1 MRFLLILIWFVSFL
15 SCAPTTK
22 EEQVK
27 DWLYYYD
34 LGMSALSAKNYS
46 EAIANFFIATQKAP
60 NEPKVWNALGIA
72 YMEVFEYEK
81 AESAFKRALEV
92 DKKFTE
98 ARLNLGV
105 MYFRKKD
112 YENALREIRT
122 ALADEAFPHKHIAF
136 YYLARIYKALD
147 NQNLYLENL
156 RKATAYNPM
165 FFEAQLELANAYE
178 EMGDYRSALDV
189 YRNLLNNGINTPQI
203 ELSMARLLFYVED
216 YENAKLFIKRLIE
229 NKQADAG
236 QKAQA
241 YELLSQILVKE
252 QERLISRNMAS
263 AQKEREIP
271 KANEKIQEL
280 PPKEEPIS
288 REKIANQ
295 TEPEVA
301 KPERKAEHKPAEV
314 QRERV
319 FRIQLG
325 AFSSEERAK
334 AWKERIEKELGIK
347 DLMIVEQL
355 GIYRVLYGSFKSRA
369 EAEAQV
375 KRLRGYNLYG
385 FIVQD

>member
-1 MRFLLILIWFVSFL
+1 MRFLLILIWFVFFL
-15 SCAPTTK
+15 SCAPATK
-22 EEQVK
+22 EGQVK
-27 DWLYYYD
+27 DWLYHYD

-81 AESAFKRALEV
+81 AESAFRRALEV

-112 YENALREIRT
+112 YENALKEIRT
-122 ALADEAFPHKHIAF
+122 ALADESFPHKHIAF
-136 YYLARIYKALD
+136 YYLARIYKVLD

-189 YRNLLNNGINTPQI
+189 YRNLLNNDITTPQI

-229 NKQADAG
+229 NKQADAS

-241 YELLSQILVKE
+241 YELLSQILVRE
-252 QERLISRNMAS
+252 QERLISRKMAS
-263 AQKEREIP
+263 AQKEREER
-271 KANEKIQEL
+271 KAEEKIQGRH
-280 PPKEEPIS
+280 PKEEPIT
-288 REKIANQ
+288 NQ
-295 TEPEVA
+295 TEPEIA
-301 KPERKAEHKPAEV
+301 KPEKKTENKPAEV
-314 QRERV
+314 QKELV

-334 AWKERIEKELGIK
+334 AWKEKIEKELGIK
-347 DLMIVEQL
+347 ELTIVEQL

-369 EAEAQV
+369 EAEAQIEW
-375 KRLRGYNLYG
+375 LRSYNLYG

>member
-1 MRFLLILIWFVSFL
+1 MRFLLIFIWLVFFL

-22 EEQVK
+22 EEQAK
-27 DWLYYYD
+27 NWLYYYD

-60 NEPKVWNALGIA
+60 NEPKVWNSLGIA

-81 AESAFKRALEV
+81 AESAFRRALEV

-136 YYLARIYKALD
+136 YYLARIYKAID

-178 EMGDYRSALDV
+178 EMGDYRSAIDV
-189 YRNLLNNGINTPQI
+189 YRNLLNNGIRTPQI

-229 NKQADAG
+229 NKQADAS
-236 QKAQA
+236 QKSQA

-252 QERLISRNMAS
+252 QEMLIGRKMVS
-263 AQKEREIP
+263 AQKEREEP
-271 KANEKIQEL
+271 KAEEKTQDR
-280 PPKEEPIS
+280 PPKEGSITN
-288 REKIANQ
+288 R
-295 TEPEVA
+295 TEPEITE
-301 KPERKAEHKPAEV
+301 PERKTENKPVEV
-314 QRERV
+314 QKERV

-334 AWKERIEKELGIK
+334 AWKEKIEKELGIN
-347 DLMIVEQL
+347 DLTIVKQL
-355 GIYRVLYGSFKSRA
+355 GIYRVIYGSFKSRA
-369 EAEAQV
+369 EAEVQIE
-375 KRLRGYNLYG
+375 RLKGYNLYG

>member
-1 MRFLLILIWFVSFL
+1 MRFLLILIWFVFFL
-15 SCAPTTK
+15 SCAPATK
-22 EEQVK
+22 EDQAK
-27 DWLYYYD
+27 NWLYYYD

-60 NEPKVWNALGIA
+60 NEPKVWNSLGIA
-72 YMEVFEYEK
+72 YMEVYEYEK
-81 AESAFKRALEV
+81 AESAFRRALEV

-122 ALADEAFPHKHIAF
+122 VLADESFPHKHIAF
-136 YYLARIYKALD
+136 YYLARVYKAID

-189 YRNLLNNGINTPQI
+189 YRNLLNNGIRTPQI
-203 ELSMARLLFYVED
+203 ELSMARLLFYTED

-229 NKQADAG
+229 NKQADAS
-236 QKAQA
+236 QRSQA

-252 QERLISRNMAS
+252 QEMLIGRKMIST
-263 AQKEREIP
+263 QKEREEH
-271 KANEKIQEL
+271 KAEEKIQGRH
-280 PPKEEPIS
+280 PKEEPITN
-288 REKIANQ
+288 R
-295 TEPEVA
+295 TEPEIT
-301 KPERKAEHKPAEV
+301 KPERKTENKLVEV
-314 QRERV
+314 QKERV

-334 AWKERIEKELGIK
+334 AWKEKIEKELGIK
-347 DLMIVEQL
+347 ELTIVEQL

-369 EAEAQV
+369 EAEAQIE
-375 KRLRGYNLYG
+375 RLKGYNLYG
-385 FIVQD
+385 LIVQD

>member
-1 MRFLLILIWFVSFL
+1 MRFLLIFIWLVFLL
-15 SCAPTTK
+15 SCAPATK

-60 NEPKVWNALGIA
+60 NEPKVWNSLGIA

-81 AESAFKRALEV
+81 AESAFRRALEV

-105 MYFRKKD
+105 MYFRTKD
-112 YENALREIRT
+112 YEKALREIRT

-136 YYLARIYKALD
+136 YYLARIYKAID

-178 EMGDYRSALDV
+178 EMGDYRSAIDV
-189 YRNLLNNGINTPQI
+189 YRNLLNNGIRTPQI

-229 NKQADAG
+229 NKQADAS
-236 QKAQA
+236 QKSQA

-252 QERLISRNMAS
+252 QESLVSRKTAS
-263 AQKEREIP
+263 AQKEREER
-271 KANEKIQEL
+271 KAEEKTQER
-280 PPKEEPIS
+280 PPKEEPIT
-288 REKIANQ
+288 NQ
-295 TEPEVA
+295 TEPEIT
-301 KPERKAEHKPAEV
+301 KPESKTESKPVEV
-314 QRERV
+314 QKERV

-334 AWKERIEKELGIK
+334 AWKEKLEKDFGIKELT
-347 DLMIVEQL
+347 IVEQL

-369 EAEAQV
+369 EAEAQI

>member
-1 MRFLLILIWFVSFL
+1 MRFLLILIWFVFFL

-22 EEQVK
+22 EGQVK

-34 LGMSALSAKNYS
+34 LGMSALFAKNYS

-60 NEPKVWNALGIA
+60 NEPKVWNSLGIA

-203 ELSMARLLFYVED
+203 ELSMARLLFYTED

-229 NKQADAG
+229 NKQADAS

-252 QERLISRNMAS
+252 QERLISRKMAFV
-263 AQKEREIP
+263 QKEREIP
-271 KANEKIQEL
+271 KVNEKNQEL
-280 PPKEEPIS
+280 HPKEEPIT
-288 REKIANQ
+288 NQ
-295 TEPEVA
+295 TEPEIA
-301 KPERKAEHKPAEV
+301 KPEKKTENKPAEV
-314 QRERV
+314 QMERV

-369 EAEAQV
+369 EAQAQV
-375 KRLRGYNLYG
+375 KRLKGYNLYG

>member
-1 MRFLLILIWFVSFL
+1 MRFLLILIWFVFFL
-15 SCAPTTK
+15 SCAPATK
-22 EEQVK
+22 EGQVK
-27 DWLYYYD
+27 DWLYHYD
-34 LGMSALSAKNYS
+34 LGLSALSAKNYS

-60 NEPKVWNALGIA
+60 NEPKVWNSLGIA

-81 AESAFKRALEV
+81 AESAFRRALEV

-189 YRNLLNNGINTPQI
+189 YRNLLNNGIRTPQI
-203 ELSMARLLFYVED
+203 ELNMARLLFHTED

-229 NKQADAG
+229 NKQADAS

-252 QERLISRNMAS
+252 QERLISRKMAS
-263 AQKEREIP
+263 AQKEREITEVEE
-271 KANEKIQEL
+271 KAQEL
-280 PPKEEPIS
+280 PPKEEPVS
-288 REKIANQ
+288 KEKITNQ
-295 TEPEVA
+295 TESEIA
-301 KPERKAEHKPAEV
+301 KPERKTENEPAEV

-325 AFSSEERAK
+325 AFSSKERAR
-334 AWKERIEKELGIK
+334 AWKERIEKELGIN
-347 DLMIVEQL
+347 DLTIVEQL
-355 GIYRVLYGSFKSRA
+355 GIYRVLYGNFKSRA

-375 KRLRGYNLYG
+375 RRLRSYNLYG

>member
-1 MRFLLILIWFVSFL
+1 MRFLLILIWFVFFL

-22 EEQVK
+22 EGQVK

-81 AESAFKRALEV
+81 AESVFKRALEV

-112 YENALREIRT
+112 YEKALREIRT

-156 RKATAYNPM
+156 RKATAYNPT

-203 ELSMARLLFYVED
+203 ELSMARLLFYTED

-229 NKQADAG
+229 NKQADAS
-236 QKAQA
+236 QKAKA
-241 YELLSQILVKE
+241 YELLNQILVKE
-252 QERLISRNMAS
+252 QERLISRKTAS
-263 AQKEREIP
+263 TQKEREKP
-271 KANEKIQEL
+271 KVEEKIQEL

-288 REKIANQ
+288 KEKLTNQ
-295 TEPEVA
+295 TEPEMI
-301 KPERKAEHKPAEV
+301 KPERKTENKPAEA
-314 QRERV
+314 QKERV

-325 AFSSEERAK
+325 AFSSEESAK
-334 AWKERIEKELGIK
+334 AWKEKIEKELGIK

-369 EAEAQV
+369 EAEAQIE
-375 KRLRGYNLYG
+375 RLRNYNLYG

>member
-1 MRFLLILIWFVSFL
+1 MRFLLISIWLIFLL
-15 SCAPTTK
+15 SCASATK
-22 EEQVK
+22 EDQAK
-27 DWLYYYD
+27 NWLYYYD

-81 AESAFKRALEV
+81 AESAFRRALEV

-112 YENALREIRT
+112 YENALREIKT

-189 YRNLLNNGINTPQI
+189 YRNLLNNGIRTPQI
-203 ELSMARLLFYVED
+203 ELNMARLLFYVED

-229 NKQADAG
+229 NKQADAS
-236 QKAQA
+236 QRSQA
-241 YELLSQILVKE
+241 YELLSQILIKE
-252 QERLISRNMAS
+252 QEMLISRKMIS
-263 AQKEREIP
+263 TQKEREEP
-271 KANEKIQEL
+271 KAEEKTQER
-280 PPKEEPIS
+280 PPKEEPITN
-288 REKIANQ
+288 RA
-295 TEPEVA
+295 EPEIT
-301 KPERKAEHKPAEV
+301 KPERKTENKPVEV
-314 QRERV
+314 QKERV

-334 AWKERIEKELGIK
+334 AWKEKLEKELGIN
-347 DLMIVEQL
+347 DLTIVKQL

-369 EAEAQV
+369 EAEAQIE
-375 KRLRGYNLYG
+375 RLKGYNLYG
-385 FIVQD
+385 LIVQD

>member
-1 MRFLLILIWFVSFL
+1 MRFLLILIWFVFFL
-15 SCAPTTK
+15 SCAPATK
-22 EEQVK
+22 EDQVK

-60 NEPKVWNALGIA
+60 NESKVWNALGIA

-81 AESAFKRALEV
+81 AESAFKRALNV

-122 ALADEAFPHKHIAF
+122 ALADEPFPHKHIAF
-136 YYLARIYKALD
+136 YYLARVYKAID
-147 NQNLYLENL
+147 NKNLYLENL

-189 YRNLLNNGINTPQI
+189 YRNLLNNGIRTPQI
-203 ELSMARLLFYVED
+203 ELNMARLLFYVED

-229 NKQADAG
+229 NKQADAS

-252 QERLISRNMAS
+252 QERLISRKMVS
-263 AQKEREIP
+263 AQKEREER
-271 KANEKIQEL
+271 KAEEKIQGRH
-280 PPKEEPIS
+280 PKEEPITD
-288 REKIANQ
+288 Q
-295 TEPEVA
+295 TEPEIA
-301 KPERKAEHKPAEV
+301 KPERRTEHKPAEV
-314 QRERV
+314 QKERV

-325 AFSSEERAK
+325 AFSSEDRAK
-334 AWKERIEKELGIK
+334 AWKEKIEKELGIK
-347 DLMIVEQL
+347 ELIIVEQL

-369 EAEAQV
+369 EAEAQIA
-375 KRLRGYNLYG
+375 RLKGYNLYG

>member
-1 MRFLLILIWFVSFL
+1 MRFLLILIWFVFFL

-60 NEPKVWNALGIA
+60 NEPKVWNSLGIA
-72 YMEVFEYEK
+72 YMEVSEYEK
-81 AESAFKRALEV
+81 AESAFRKALEV

-98 ARLNLGV
+98 AMLNLGV

-122 ALADEAFPHKHIAF
+122 ALADESFPHKHIAF
-136 YYLARIYKALD
+136 YYLARIYKALG

-156 RKATAYNPM
+156 RKAAAYNPM

-178 EMGDYRSALDV
+178 EMGDYGSALDV
-189 YRNLLNNGINTPQI
+189 YRNLLNNGVNTPQI
-203 ELSMARLLFYVED
+203 ELSMARLLFYTED

-229 NKQADAG
+229 NKQADAS
-236 QKAQA
+236 QKVQA
-241 YELLSQILVKE
+241 YELLNQILVKE
-252 QERLISRNMAS
+252 QERLVSREMAS
-263 AQKEREIP
+263 AQKEREKP
-271 KANEKIQEL
+271 KVEEKKQEL

-288 REKIANQ
+288 KEKITNQ
-295 TEPEVA
+295 TEPEIA
-301 KPERKAEHKPAEV
+301 KPERKTENKPVEV
-314 QRERV
+314 QKERV

-334 AWKERIEKELGIK
+334 ALKEKIEKELGIK
-347 DLMIVEQL
+347 DLTIVEQL
-355 GIYRVLYGSFKSRA
+355 GIYRVLYGSFKSRT

-375 KRLRGYNLYG
+375 QRLKGYNLYG

>member
-1 MRFLLILIWFVSFL
+1 MRLLLIFIWFVFLL

-22 EEQVK
+22 EGQVK

-46 EAIANFFIATQKAP
+46 EAIANFFIATQKAS

-81 AESAFKRALEV
+81 AESAFRRALEV

-112 YENALREIRT
+112 YENALREIKT

-189 YRNLLNNGINTPQI
+189 HRNLLSNGINTPQI
-203 ELSMARLLFYVED
+203 ELNMARLLFYTED

-229 NKQADAG
+229 NKQADAS
-236 QKAQA
+236 QKSQA

-252 QERLISRNMAS
+252 QERLISRKIAS
-263 AQKEREIP
+263 AQKEREEP
-271 KANEKIQEL
+271 KAEEKTQER
-280 PPKEEPIS
+280 PPKEEPIT
-288 REKIANQ
+288 NQ
-295 TEPEVA
+295 TEPEIT
-301 KPERKAEHKPAEV
+301 KPESKTESKRVEV
-314 QRERV
+314 QKERV

-334 AWKERIEKELGIK
+334 AWKEKLEKELGIK
-347 DLMIVEQL
+347 ELTIVEHL
-355 GIYRVLYGSFKSRA
+355 GIYRVFYGSFKSRA

-375 KRLRGYNLYG
+375 RRLRVYNLYG

>member
-1 MRFLLILIWFVSFL
+1 MRFLLIFIWFVFSL

-22 EEQVK
+22 KDQVK
-27 DWLYYYD
+27 NWLYYYD

-81 AESAFKRALEV
+81 AESAFRKALEV
-92 DKKFTE
+92 DKNFTE

-136 YYLARIYKALD
+136 YYLARVYKAID

-178 EMGDYRSALDV
+178 EMGDYRSALGV
-189 YRNLLNNGINTPQI
+189 YRNLLNNGIRTPQI

-229 NKQADAG
+229 NKQADAS
-236 QKAQA
+236 QRSQA
-241 YELLSQILVKE
+241 YELLSQILIKE
-252 QERLISRNMAS
+252 QERLISRKMAS
-263 AQKEREIP
+263 AQEEREEP
-271 KANEKIQEL
+271 KAEEKTQGR
-280 PPKEEPIS
+280 PPKEEPIT
-288 REKIANQ
+288 NQ
-295 TEPEVA
+295 IEPEITEPE
-301 KPERKAEHKPAEV
+301 RKTEHKPVEV
-314 QRERV
+314 QKERV

-325 AFSSEERAK
+325 AFSSGDRAK
-334 AWKERIEKELGIK
+334 AWKEKLEKELGIK
-347 DLMIVEQL
+347 ELTIVEQL
-355 GIYRVLYGSFKSRA
+355 GIYRVLYGSFKSRT

-375 KRLRGYNLYG
+375 RRLRSYNLYG

>member
-1 MRFLLILIWFVSFL
+1 MRFLLILIWFVFFL
-15 SCAPTTK
+15 SCAPATK
-22 EEQVK
+22 EDQAK
-27 DWLYYYD
+27 NWLYHYD

-46 EAIANFFIATQKAP
+46 ESIANFFIATQKAP
-60 NEPKVWNALGIA
+60 NEPKVWNSLGIA

-81 AESAFKRALEV
+81 AESAFRRALEV

-122 ALADEAFPHKHIAF
+122 ALADESFPHKHIAF
-136 YYLARIYKALD
+136 YYLARVYKAID
-147 NQNLYLENL
+147 NQDLYLENL

-178 EMGDYRSALDV
+178 EMGDYRSALGV
-189 YRNLLNNGINTPQI
+189 YRNLLNNGIRTPQI
-203 ELSMARLLFYVED
+203 ELNMARLLFYTED

-229 NKQADAG
+229 NKQADAS
-236 QKAQA
+236 QKSQA
-241 YELLSQILVKE
+241 YELLSQILIKE
-252 QERLISRNMAS
+252 QERLISRKRAF
-263 AQKEREIP
+263 AQKEREEP
-271 KANEKIQEL
+271 KAEEKTQGR
-280 PPKEEPIS
+280 PPKEEPITN
-288 REKIANQ
+288 R
-295 TEPEVA
+295 TEPERTE
-301 KPERKAEHKPAEV
+301 PERKTEHKPVEV
-314 QRERV
+314 QKDRV

-334 AWKERIEKELGIK
+334 AWKEKIEKELGIK
-347 DLMIVEQL
+347 ELTIVEQL

-375 KRLRGYNLYG
+375 QRLKSYNLYG

>member
-1 MRFLLILIWFVSFL
+1 MRFLLILIWFAFLL

-27 DWLYYYD
+27 DWLYHYD

-81 AESAFKRALEV
+81 AESAFRRALEV

-122 ALADEAFPHKHIAF
+122 ALADEPFPHKHIAF
-136 YYLARIYKALD
+136 YYLARVYKAID
-147 NQNLYLENL
+147 NQKLYLENL

-165 FFEAQLELANAYE
+165 FFDAQLELANAYE
-178 EMGDYRSALDV
+178 EMGDYRSAIDV
-189 YRNLLNNGINTPQI
+189 YRNLLNNGIRTPQI

-216 YENAKLFIKRLIE
+216 YENAKLFIKRLME
-229 NKQADAG
+229 NKQADAS
-236 QKAQA
+236 QRSQA

-252 QERLISRNMAS
+252 QEMLIGRKMVS
-263 AQKEREIP
+263 AQKEREGP
-271 KANEKIQEL
+271 KAEEKTQER
-280 PPKEEPIS
+280 PPKEEPITN
-288 REKIANQ
+288 R
-295 TEPEVA
+295 TEPEIT
-301 KPERKAEHKPAEV
+301 KPERKTEHKPAEV
-314 QRERV
+314 QKDRV

-325 AFSSEERAK
+325 AFSSEDRAK
-334 AWKERIEKELGIK
+334 AWKEKIEKELGIK
-347 DLMIVEQL
+347 ELIIVEQL

-369 EAEAQV
+369 EAEAQIA
-375 KRLRGYNLYG
+375 RLKGYNLYG

>member
-1 MRFLLILIWFVSFL
+1 MRFLLIFIWLIFLL
-15 SCAPTTK
+15 SCASATK
-22 EEQVK
+22 EDQTK
-27 DWLYYYD
+27 NWLYYYD

-60 NEPKVWNALGIA
+60 NEPKVWNSLGIA
-72 YMEVFEYEK
+72 YMEVYEYEK
-81 AESAFKRALEV
+81 AESAFRKALEV

-122 ALADEAFPHKHIAF
+122 ALADEPFPHKHIAF
-136 YYLARIYKALD
+136 YYLARIYKAID

-165 FFEAQLELANAYE
+165 FFDAQLELANAYE
-178 EMGDYRSALDV
+178 EMGDYGSALGV
-189 YRNLLNNGINTPQI
+189 YRNLLNNGIRTPQI
-203 ELSMARLLFYVED
+203 ELNMARLLFYVED

-229 NKQADAG
+229 NKQADAS
-236 QKAQA
+236 QRSQA

-252 QERLISRNMAS
+252 QEMLIGRKIVS
-263 AQKEREIP
+263 AQKEREER
-271 KANEKIQEL
+271 KAEEKIQGRH
-280 PPKEEPIS
+280 PKEEPITN
-288 REKIANQ
+288 R
-295 TEPEVA
+295 TEPEIT
-301 KPERKAEHKPAEV
+301 KPERKTEHKPVEV
-314 QRERV
+314 QKERV

-325 AFSSEERAK
+325 AFSSEDRAK
-334 AWKERIEKELGIK
+334 AWKEKIEKELGIK
-347 DLMIVEQL
+347 ELTIVEQL

-369 EAEAQV
+369 EAEAQIE
-375 KRLRGYNLYG
+375 RLKGYNLYG

>member
-1 MRFLLILIWFVSFL
+1 MRFLLILIWFVFFL

-72 YMEVFEYEK
+72 YMEVSEYEK
-81 AESAFKRALEV
+81 AESAFRRALEV

-122 ALADEAFPHKHIAF
+122 ALADESFPHKHIAF

-178 EMGDYRSALDV
+178 EMRDYRSALDV

-203 ELSMARLLFYVED
+203 ELSMARLLFYTED

-229 NKQADAG
+229 NKQADAN

-241 YELLSQILVKE
+241 YELLNQILVKE
-252 QERLISRNMAS
+252 QERLISRERAS

-271 KANEKIQEL
+271 KVEERNQEL

-288 REKIANQ
+288 KEKITNQ
-295 TEPEVA
+295 TEPEIA
-301 KPERKAEHKPAEV
+301 KPERKTENKPAEV
-314 QRERV
+314 QKEHV

-334 AWKERIEKELGIK
+334 AWKEKLEKELGIK
-347 DLMIVEQL
+347 ELTIVEQL

-375 KRLRGYNLYG
+375 QKLKGYNLYG

>member
-81 AESAFKRALEV
+81 AESAFRRALEV

-178 EMGDYRSALDV
+178 EMGDYRFALDV

-203 ELSMARLLFYVED
+203 ELNIARLLFYTED

-229 NKQADAG
+229 NKQADAS

-252 QERLISRNMAS
+252 QERLISRKMAS
-263 AQKEREIP
+263 AQKEREER
-271 KANEKIQEL
+271 KAEEKNQEL
-280 PPKEEPIS
+280 TPKEEPITN
-288 REKIANQ
+288 R
-295 TEPEVA
+295 TEPEIS
-301 KPERKAEHKPAEV
+301 KHKRKTEHKPAEV
-314 QRERV
+314 QKERV

-334 AWKERIEKELGIK
+334 AWKEKLEKELGIK
-347 DLMIVEQL
+347 ELTIVEHL

-375 KRLRGYNLYG
+375 RRLRGYNLYG

>member
-1 MRFLLILIWFVSFL
+1 MRFLLIFIWLIFLL
-15 SCAPTTK
+15 SCAPATK
-22 EEQVK
+22 EGQVK

-81 AESAFKRALEV
+81 AESAFRRALEV

-112 YENALREIRT
+112 YENALKEIRT

-189 YRNLLNNGINTPQI
+189 YRNLLNNGITTPQI
-203 ELSMARLLFYVED
+203 ELNMARLLFYTED
-216 YENAKLFIKRLIE
+216 YETAKLFIKRLME
-229 NKQADAG
+229 NKQADAS
-236 QKAQA
+236 QRSQA

-252 QERLISRNMAS
+252 QERLISRKMAS
-263 AQKEREIP
+263 AQKEREER
-271 KANEKIQEL
+271 KAEEKTHGRH
-280 PPKEEPIS
+280 PKEEP
-288 REKIANQ
+288 IANQ
-295 TEPEVA
+295 TEPEIV
-301 KPERKAEHKPAEV
+301 KPERKTENRLAEV

-334 AWKERIEKELGIK
+334 AWKEKLEKELGIK

-369 EAEAQV
+369 EAKAQIEWL
-375 KRLRGYNLYG
+375 KSYNLYG

>member
-1 MRFLLILIWFVSFL
+1 MRFLLILIWFVFFL
-15 SCAPTTK
+15 SCAPTTR
-22 EEQVK
+22 EEQIK

-34 LGMSALSAKNYS
+34 LGMSALYAKNYS

-60 NEPKVWNALGIA
+60 NKPKVWNALGLA
-72 YMEVFEYEK
+72 YMEVSEYEK
-81 AESAFKRALEV
+81 AESAFRRALEV

-189 YRNLLNNGINTPQI
+189 YRNLLNNGIRTPQI
-203 ELSMARLLFYVED
+203 ELNMARLLFYTED

-229 NKQADAG
+229 NKQADAS

-252 QERLISRNMAS
+252 QERLISRRVAF
-263 AQKEREIP
+263 AQKEREKP
-271 KANEKIQEL
+271 KVEKKNQEL
-280 PPKEEPIS
+280 PLKEEPIIK
-288 REKIANQ
+288 EKITNQ
-295 TEPEVA
+295 TEPEIA
-301 KPERKAEHKPAEV
+301 KPERKTEHKSAEV
-314 QRERV
+314 QKERV

-334 AWKERIEKELGIK
+334 AWKEKLEKEFGIK
-347 DLMIVEQL
+347 DIMIVEHL

-375 KRLRGYNLYG
+375 KRLKGYNLYG

>member
-1 MRFLLILIWFVSFL
+1 
-15 SCAPTTK
+15 
-22 EEQVK
+22 
-27 DWLYYYD
+27 
-34 LGMSALSAKNYS
+34 
-46 EAIANFFIATQKAP
+46 
-60 NEPKVWNALGIA
+60 
-72 YMEVFEYEK
+72 
-81 AESAFKRALEV
+81 
-92 DKKFTE
+92 
-98 ARLNLGV
+98 
-105 MYFRKKD
+105 
-112 YENALREIRT
+112 
-122 ALADEAFPHKHIAF
+122 
-136 YYLARIYKALD
+136 
-147 NQNLYLENL
+147 
-156 RKATAYNPM
+156 M

-229 NKQADAG
+229 NKQADAS

-252 QERLISRNMAS
+252 QEKLISKRVAF
-263 AQKEREIP
+263 AQKEREER
-271 KANEKIQEL
+271 KAEEKIQGL
-280 PPKEEPIS
+280 PPKEEPIIK
-288 REKIANQ
+288 EKITNQ
-295 TEPEVA
+295 TEPEMA
-301 KPERKAEHKPAEV
+301 RLERKMEHKPAEV

-334 AWKERIEKELGIK
+334 AWKEKLEKEFGIK
-347 DLMIVEQL
+347 DIMIVEHL

>member
-1 MRFLLILIWFVSFL
+1 MRFLLTLIWFVFFL

-22 EEQVK
+22 EGQVK

-81 AESAFKRALEV
+81 AESAFRKALEV

-112 YENALREIRT
+112 YENALKEIRT
-122 ALADEAFPHKHIAF
+122 ALADEAFPHKHIGF

-189 YRNLLNNGINTPQI
+189 YRNLLSNGINTPQI
-203 ELSMARLLFYVED
+203 ELSMAKLLFYTED

-229 NKQADAG
+229 NKQADAS
-236 QKAQA
+236 QKSQA

-252 QERLISRNMAS
+252 QERLISRKMAS
-263 AQKEREIP
+263 AQREREIP
-271 KANEKIQEL
+271 KANEKTQGR
-280 PPKEEPIS
+280 PPKEELIT
-288 REKIANQ
+288 NQ
-295 TEPEVA
+295 TEPEIT
-301 KPERKAEHKPAEV
+301 KPESKTENKPAEV

-334 AWKERIEKELGIK
+334 AWKEKIEKELGIK

-355 GIYRVLYGSFKSRA
+355 GIYRVLYGSFKSRE

-375 KRLRGYNLYG
+375 QRLRSYNLYG

>member
-1 MRFLLILIWFVSFL
+1 MRFLLIFIWLIFVL
-15 SCAPTTK
+15 SCAPATK
-22 EEQVK
+22 EDQTK
-27 DWLYYYD
+27 NWLYYYD

-81 AESAFKRALEV
+81 AESAFRRALEV

-136 YYLARIYKALD
+136 YYLARIYKAID
-147 NQNLYLENL
+147 KQNLYLENL

-165 FFEAQLELANAYE
+165 FFDAQLELANAYE
-178 EMGDYRSALDV
+178 EMGDYRSAIDV
-189 YRNLLNNGINTPQI
+189 YRNLLNNGIRTPQI
-203 ELSMARLLFYVED
+203 ELSMARLLFYTED
-216 YENAKLFIKRLIE
+216 YENAKLFIKRLME
-229 NKQADAG
+229 NKQADAS
-236 QKAQA
+236 QRSQA

-252 QERLISRNMAS
+252 QELLIGRKMAP
-263 AQKEREIP
+263 AQKEREEP
-271 KANEKIQEL
+271 KAEEKTRGR
-280 PPKEEPIS
+280 PPKEEPITN
-288 REKIANQ
+288 R
-295 TEPEVA
+295 TEPEITE
-301 KPERKAEHKPAEV
+301 PERKAENKPVEV
-314 QRERV
+314 QKERV

-334 AWKERIEKELGIK
+334 AWKEKIEKELGIK
-347 DLMIVEQL
+347 ELTIVEQL

-375 KRLRGYNLYG
+375 RRLRGYNLYG

>member
-1 MRFLLILIWFVSFL
+1 MRFLLIFIWLIFLL
-15 SCAPTTK
+15 SCASATK
-22 EEQVK
+22 EDQAK
-27 DWLYYYD
+27 NWLYYYD

-60 NEPKVWNALGIA
+60 NEPKVWNSLGIA
-72 YMEVFEYEK
+72 YMEVSEYEK
-81 AESAFKRALEV
+81 AESAFRKALEV

-122 ALADEAFPHKHIAF
+122 ALADEPFPHKHIAF
-136 YYLARIYKALD
+136 YYLAKIYKAID
-147 NQNLYLENL
+147 NQDLYLENL

-178 EMGDYRSALDV
+178 EMGDYGSALGV
-189 YRNLLNNGINTPQI
+189 YRNLLNNGIRTPQI

-216 YENAKLFIKRLIE
+216 YETAKFFIKRLIE
-229 NKQADAG
+229 NKQADAS
-236 QKAQA
+236 QRSQA

-252 QERLISRNMAS
+252 QEMLIGRKMVST
-263 AQKEREIP
+263 QKEREEP
-271 KANEKIQEL
+271 KAEEKTQER
-280 PPKEEPIS
+280 PPKEEPITN
-288 REKIANQ
+288 R
-295 TEPEVA
+295 TEPEIT
-301 KPERKAEHKPAEV
+301 KPERKAEHKPVEV
-314 QRERV
+314 QKERV

-325 AFSSEERAK
+325 AFSSEDRAK
-334 AWKERIEKELGIK
+334 AWKEKLEKELGIK
-347 DLMIVEQL
+347 ELTIVEQL
-355 GIYRVLYGSFKSRA
+355 GIYRVLYGSFKSRT

-375 KRLRGYNLYG
+375 QRLKGHNIYG

>member
-1 MRFLLILIWFVSFL
+1 MRFLLIFIWLVFFL

-34 LGMSALSAKNYS
+34 LGLSALSAKNYS

-60 NEPKVWNALGIA
+60 SEPKVWNALGIA

-81 AESAFKRALEV
+81 AESAFRRALEV

-105 MYFRKKD
+105 MYFRKKN
-112 YENALREIRT
+112 YEKALREIRT

-147 NQNLYLENL
+147 NWNLYLENL

-189 YRNLLNNGINTPQI
+189 YRNLLNNGITTPQI

-229 NKQADAG
+229 NKQADAS

-252 QERLISRNMAS
+252 QESLVSRKTAS

-271 KANEKIQEL
+271 KVEEKIQGQ
-280 PPKEEPIS
+280 PPKEEPIT
-288 REKIANQ
+288 NQ
-295 TEPEVA
+295 TEPEIA
-301 KPERKAEHKPAEV
+301 KPERKTENKPAEA

-334 AWKERIEKELGIK
+334 AWKEKIEKELGIN

-369 EAEAQV
+369 EAQAQV
-375 KRLRGYNLYG
+375 RRLRGYNLYG

>member
-1 MRFLLILIWFVSFL
+1 MRFLLIFIWFVFSL

-22 EEQVK
+22 KDQVK
-27 DWLYYYD
+27 NWLYYYD

-81 AESAFKRALEV
+81 AESAFRRALWV

-147 NQNLYLENL
+147 NRSLYLENL

-189 YRNLLNNGINTPQI
+189 YRNLLNNGIRTPQI
-203 ELSMARLLFYVED
+203 ELNMARLLFYTED
-216 YENAKLFIKRLIE
+216 YENAKLLIKRLIE
-229 NKQADAG
+229 NKQADAS

-241 YELLSQILVKE
+241 YELLSQILIEE
-252 QERLISRNMAS
+252 QERLISRKVS
-263 AQKEREIP
+263 FVQKEREEP
-271 KANEKIQEL
+271 KVEYRTQDR
-280 PPKEEPIS
+280 PPKEES
-288 REKIANQ
+288 IANR
-295 TEPEVA
+295 TRPETT
-301 KPERKAEHKPAEV
+301 KPERKTEHKPVEV
-314 QRERV
+314 QKNRV

-325 AFSSEERAK
+325 AFSSEKRAR
-334 AWKERIEKELGIK
+334 AWKEKLEKELGIN
-347 DLMIVEQL
+347 DLTIVEQL
-355 GIYRVLYGSFKSRA
+355 GIYKVLYGSFKSRA

-375 KRLRGYNLYG
+375 RRLRSYNLYG

>member
-1 MRFLLILIWFVSFL
+1 MRFLLILIWFVFFL
-15 SCAPTTK
+15 SCAPATK
-22 EEQVK
+22 EGQVK

-46 EAIANFFIATQKAP
+46 EAIANFFIATQNAP

-81 AESAFKRALEV
+81 AESAFRRALEV

-112 YENALREIRT
+112 YEKALREIRT

-156 RKATAYNPM
+156 RKATTYNPM

-203 ELSMARLLFYVED
+203 GLNMARLLFYVED

-229 NKQADAG
+229 NKQADAS

-241 YELLSQILVKE
+241 YELLNQILVKE
-252 QERLISRNMAS
+252 QERLIGRKIVS
-263 AQKEREIP
+263 AQKDREEP
-271 KANEKIQEL
+271 KAEEKTQER
-280 PPKEEPIS
+280 PPKEEPITN
-288 REKIANQ
+288 R
-295 TEPEVA
+295 TELEIT
-301 KPERKAEHKPAEV
+301 KPERKTENKPAEA

-334 AWKERIEKELGIK
+334 AWKEKLEKEFGIN
-347 DLMIVEQL
+347 DLIIVEQL

-369 EAEAQV
+369 EAQAQV
-375 KRLRGYNLYG
+375 RRLRGYNLYG

>member
-1 MRFLLILIWFVSFL
+1 MRFLLIFIWLIFL
-15 SCAPTTK
+15 FSCASATK
-22 EEQVK
+22 EDQAK
-27 DWLYYYD
+27 NWLYYYD

-60 NEPKVWNALGIA
+60 NEPKVWNSLGIA

-81 AESAFKRALEV
+81 AESAFRRVLEV

-122 ALADEAFPHKHIAF
+122 ALADEPFPHKHIAF
-136 YYLARIYKALD
+136 YYLARVYKAID
-147 NQNLYLENL
+147 NQDLYLENL

-178 EMGDYRSALDV
+178 EMGDYRSAIDV
-189 YRNLLNNGINTPQI
+189 YRNLLNNGIRTPQI
-203 ELSMARLLFYVED
+203 ELNMARLLFYVED
-216 YENAKLFIKRLIE
+216 YENAKLFIKRLME
-229 NKQADAG
+229 NKQADAS
-236 QKAQA
+236 QKSQA

-252 QERLISRNMAS
+252 QEMLIGRKMVS
-263 AQKEREIP
+263 AQKEREER
-271 KANEKIQEL
+271 KAEEKTQER
-280 PPKEEPIS
+280 PPKEEPITN
-288 REKIANQ
+288 R
-295 TEPEVA
+295 TEPEIT
-301 KPERKAEHKPAEV
+301 KPERKTEHKPAEV
-314 QRERV
+314 QKERV

-334 AWKERIEKELGIK
+334 AWKEKIEKELGIK

-369 EAEAQV
+369 EAEAQIE
-375 KRLRGYNLYG
+375 RLKGYNLYG
-385 FIVQD
+385 LIVRD

>member
-1 MRFLLILIWFVSFL
+1 MRFLLIFIWLIFIL
-15 SCAPTTK
+15 SCAPATK
-22 EEQVK
+22 EDQAK
-27 DWLYYYD
+27 NWLYYYD

-81 AESAFKRALEV
+81 AESAFRRALEV

-136 YYLARIYKALD
+136 YYLARIYKAID

-165 FFEAQLELANAYE
+165 FFEAQLELANAHE

-189 YRNLLNNGINTPQI
+189 YRNLLNNGIRTPQI

-229 NKQADAG
+229 NKQADAS
-236 QKAQA
+236 QKSQA
-241 YELLSQILVKE
+241 YELLSQILIKE
-252 QERLISRNMAS
+252 QERLISRNMAF
-263 AQKEREIP
+263 AQKEREEP
-271 KANEKIQEL
+271 KAEEKTQGQ
-280 PPKEEPIS
+280 PPKEESITN
-288 REKIANQ
+288 R
-295 TEPEVA
+295 TEPEITE
-301 KPERKAEHKPAEV
+301 PERKTENKPVEV
-314 QRERV
+314 QKERV

-334 AWKERIEKELGIK
+334 AWKEKIEKELGIK
-347 DLMIVEQL
+347 ELTIVEQL
-355 GIYRVLYGSFKSRA
+355 GIYRVFYGSFKSRA

-375 KRLRGYNLYG
+375 RRLRSYNLYG

>member
-1 MRFLLILIWFVSFL
+1 MRFLLISIWFVFL
-15 SCAPTTK
+15 FSCASATK
-22 EEQVK
+22 EDQAK
-27 DWLYYYD
+27 NWLYYYD

-60 NEPKVWNALGIA
+60 NEPKVWNSLGIA
-72 YMEVFEYEK
+72 YMEVSEYEK
-81 AESAFKRALEV
+81 AESAFRKALEV

-112 YENALREIRT
+112 YENALREIKT
-122 ALADEAFPHKHIAF
+122 ALADESFPHKHIAF
-136 YYLARIYKALD
+136 YYLARIYKAID

-178 EMGDYRSALDV
+178 EIGDYRSALDV
-189 YRNLLNNGINTPQI
+189 YRNLLNNGIRTPQI
-203 ELSMARLLFYVED
+203 ELSMARLLFYTED
-216 YENAKLFIKRLIE
+216 YENAKLFIKRLME
-229 NKQADAG
+229 NKQADAS
-236 QKAQA
+236 QRSQA

-252 QERLISRNMAS
+252 QEMLIGRKMAS
-263 AQKEREIP
+263 AQKEREEP
-271 KANEKIQEL
+271 KAEGKTQEK
-280 PPKEEPIS
+280 PPKEESITN
-288 REKIANQ
+288 R
-295 TEPEVA
+295 TEQEIT
-301 KPERKAEHKPAEV
+301 KPERKTEHKPAEV

-334 AWKERIEKELGIK
+334 AWKEKLEKELGIK
-347 DLMIVEQL
+347 DIVIVEQL

-375 KRLRGYNLYG
+375 RRLKGYNLYG